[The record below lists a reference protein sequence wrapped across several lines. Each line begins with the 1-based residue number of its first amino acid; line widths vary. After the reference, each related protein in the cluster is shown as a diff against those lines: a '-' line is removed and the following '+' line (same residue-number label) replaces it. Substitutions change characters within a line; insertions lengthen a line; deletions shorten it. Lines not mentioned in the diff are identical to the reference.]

1 MSDPTGFE
9 GGSALE
15 AGGEMTID
23 HKDEPSQP
31 TINGVRITQKLQIAD
46 ERGSVMHMLR
56 ADAPEFIEFGEIY
69 FSTVNPGF
77 LKGWH
82 LHHRMFLNYVCVQ
95 GEIALHLYDGRSD
108 SSTKGVQLSI
118 ELSPHKYFMV
128 TVPPRV
134 WNGFECIGDTTAIVA
149 NCATEAHDPSEIVR
163 EDPWKSTLP
172 HPWRAK
178 KGF

>member
-1 MSDPTGFE
+1 MKILRCG
-9 GGSALE
+9 LE
-15 AGGEMTID
+15 AKPPLARMSTPLEPTID
-23 HKDEPSQP
+23 
-31 TINGVRITQKLQIAD
+31 GLRITKKLQIAD

-56 ADAPEFIEFGEIY
+56 IDDPEFIEFGEIY
-69 FSTVNPGF
+69 FSTINPGF

-82 LHHRMFLNYVCVQ
+82 LHNRMFLNYVCVQ
-95 GEIALHLYDGRSD
+95 GAITLHLYDARSD
-108 SSTKGVQLSI
+108 SPTKEAQLSI
-118 ELSPHKYFMV
+118 DLSPMNYFLV
-128 TVPPRV
+128 TVPPGV
-134 WNGFECIGDTTAIVA
+134 WNGFECAGDVTAIVA